1 MRLINTYEIE
11 YNDRYIPIEIYH
23 GDLTK
28 LDEKV
33 DVLVVSAFKGGYNPV
48 EKTLLGALNNNL
60 KISIKELSKNPSI
73 DLRDALNCWIT
84 DGFKSNYYSSIMTV
98 EMRDYLDKDSFT
110 KLDHIFRDMFIAL
123 SVISQKG
130 IKIRTIALPILGTG
144 LQKID
149 FNKVINALIINLKK
163 ALESNISIERVL
175 FVERD
180 ERKALKLSD
189 SLDFKLNRVSVK
201 LPVNDVIID
210 VKKNIL
216 KLVNNHSSKAY
227 LNGRSY
233 NYLKNTFTDD
243 NSKSFNYGIVSRR
256 LVENLLTKKYFL
268 SEQYKMLSFFKKI
281 QMLSEMRVA
290 NWIVSYLH
298 VIRIFG
304 NESAHDFSN
313 NRRHP
318 NNIDSKDIT
327 LLLFCVQRVVEF
339 LVSNDDDFDKNR

>member
-1 MRLINTYEIE
+1 
-11 YNDRYIPIEIYH
+11 
-23 GDLTK
+23 
-28 LDEKV
+28 
-33 DVLVVSAFKGGYNPV
+33 
-48 EKTLLGALNNNL
+48 
-60 KISIKELSKNPSI
+60 
-73 DLRDALNCWIT
+73 
-84 DGFKSNYYSSIMTV
+84 MTV